1 VSIDN
6 TAMRVTIH
14 DVAADAGVSAMT
26 VSRVINESPR
36 VSADTRRRV
45 QISIAKL
52 GYVPNRLARSLIQRK
67 TAAFGVIVPD
77 VANPFF
83 TLIVR
88 GVERVAWRAGY
99 HVILC
104 DTQGDLERE
113 RGYVEDMI
121 SFQVEGVL
129 IAPVGDGS
137 KPHLR
142 LLMRN
147 GVPFVLIDRS
157 IAGFDGDLVQGD
169 SIAGARQLVTHLI
182 DLGHRR
188 IGMLREGL
196 EVSTAR
202 DRLQGYREA
211 IASGGLPFDEALV
224 ASSSAIDPGVAK
236 ESTFQ
241 LLDLPEPPTAI
252 FAVNNIAVVGVVE
265 AARDRELDIPRDLAL
280 VCFDDI
286 EHISRIYPFLT
297 VMAQPAETFG
307 TIATQLLLDR
317 LGSGVAE
324 RRRMVVLPADLIIRL
339 SSGAAS
345 QVA

>member
-1 VSIDN
+1 M
-6 TAMRVTIH
+6 AMRVTLH

-36 VSADTRRRV
+36 VSAETRRRV
-45 QISIAKL
+45 QVSIAKL

-67 TAAFGVIVPD
+67 TGAFGVIVPD

-88 GVERVAWRAGY
+88 GVEQVAWRAGY

-104 DTQGDLERE
+104 DTQGDLDRE
-113 RGYVEDMI
+113 RGYLEDMV

-137 KPHLR
+137 KPQLR
-142 LLMRN
+142 LLTRN

-157 IAGFDGDLVQGD
+157 ISGFDGDLVQGD
-169 SIAGARQLVTHLI
+169 SITGARQLVQHLI

-188 IGMLREGL
+188 IGMVTEGL

-202 DRLQGYREA
+202 DRLQGYREGLA
-211 IASGGLPFDEALV
+211 NGNLPFDEALV
-224 ASSSAIDPGVAK
+224 ANSSAIDPAVAR
-236 ESTFQ
+236 ESTFK
-241 LLDLPEPPTAI
+241 LLDLADPPTAI
-252 FAVNNIAVVGVVE
+252 FAVNNIAVIGVVE
-265 AARDRELDIPRDLAL
+265 AARARELDIPRDLAL

-286 EHISRIYPFLT
+286 EHVSRIHPFLT

-317 LGSGVAE
+317 LGSRIAE
-324 RRRMVVLPADLIIRL
+324 RRRVVVLPADLVVRQ
-339 SSGAAS
+339 SSGAALE
-345 QVA
+345 VA